1 MPWNAIIQS
10 QDDFVARK
18 YLPSD
23 VDLKEPS
30 KLQNR
35 DTTALLNCWYAQ
47 QESGETQTFLFKAW
61 KNKDGDMV
69 ISVVS
74 SKPPSHPTRNIRK
87 KQRVIVK
94 SPQDYLPAAR
104 CNTHHTEE
112 DADDDSADGR
122 PPQKRPRRAGG
133 PPSAS
138 ADRAVAQSIPKP
150 RPVKTAKSGAPIEPS
165 SRTTRSMSLK
175 PSDNTPQ
182 VTRVRG
188 RT

>member
-1 MPWNAIIQS
+1 MKKLIVTDPVQICGLDLIGSDMRNFRWEAQMYGIWQY
-10 QDDFVARK
+10 AR
-18 YLPSD
+18 
-23 VDLKEPS
+23 
-30 KLQNR
+30 
-35 DTTALLNCWYAQ
+35 
-47 QESGETQTFLFKAW
+47 QESGKTQTFLFKAW

-69 ISVVS
+69 TSVISG
-74 SKPPSHPTRNIRK
+74 KLPSHLTWNIRK

-94 SPQDYLPAAR
+94 SPQDYSPAAR
-104 CNTHHTEE
+104 SDTHHTEE

-150 RPVKTAKSGAPIEPS
+150 RLVKTAKSGAPIEPS
-165 SRTTRSMSLK
+165 VRMTRSMSLK

-182 VTRVRG
+182 VTRARG